1 MLAEAGERGV
11 EVTAAEAEPAAG
23 EAEEDAERG
32 CGRDVGRSDG
42 ERRGSGR
49 GGAAAVV
56 RGPGE
61 GVKAEGNIGKVGPGV
76 GAGAEE
82 VLAVDTFGVGDAAEV
97 AALGEGFP
105 NIAAGVGVVEGDERK
120 DDSDQGAPYV
130 EVEKRGQFLILS
142 TTRPASS
149 GDTRDGSD
157 NRACPSPDVRR
168 STPSSS
174 SFPFASAPP
183 KPPSVNPPWAEF

>member
-32 CGRDVGRSDG
+32 CGRDVRRSGG

-49 GGAAAVV
+49 GGAVAVV

-120 DDSDQGAPYV
+120 DDSDQSAPYV
-130 EVEKRGQFLILS
+130 EVE
-142 TTRPASS
+142 
-149 GDTRDGSD
+149 
-157 NRACPSPDVRR
+157 
-168 STPSSS
+168 
-174 SFPFASAPP
+174 
-183 KPPSVNPPWAEF
+183 AEREAGGKHGVGVEVD

>member
-11 EVTAAEAEPAAG
+11 EVAAAEAEPAAG

-32 CGRDVGRSDG
+32 CRRDVGRRGG
-42 ERRGSGR
+42 EWRRSGR

-168 STPSSS
+168 STAPSSS
-174 SFPFASAPP
+174 SPPASAQP
-183 KPPSVNPPWAEF
+183 KPPSLNPPWAEF

>member
-168 STPSSS
+168 STAPSSS
-174 SFPFASAPP
+174 SPPASAQP
-183 KPPSVNPPWAEF
+183 KPPSLNPPWAEF